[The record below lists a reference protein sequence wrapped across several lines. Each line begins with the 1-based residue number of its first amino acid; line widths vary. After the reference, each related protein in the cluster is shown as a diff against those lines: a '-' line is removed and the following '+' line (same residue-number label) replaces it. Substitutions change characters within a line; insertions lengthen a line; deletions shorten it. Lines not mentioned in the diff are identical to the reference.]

1 MRFWHLHEIDTP
13 NGTRSP
19 VVLDSED
26 SRAVLIS
33 LHPGQELGE
42 HQVRERAWVVVVG
55 GSVEVVS
62 GRETITAP
70 EGTLFEFDPTERRT
84 ERSGNGGRLLIL
96 LAPWPGPGH
105 YPEPALPAA

>member
-1 MRFWHLHEIDTP
+1 MRVWHLHEIETP

-33 LHPGQELGE
+33 LHPGEELGE
-42 HQVRERAWVVVVG
+42 HQVRERAWIVVVRG
-55 GSVEVVS
+55 AAEVVS
-62 GRETITAP
+62 GEETIHAP
-70 EGTLFEFDPTERRT
+70 EATLFEFDPAERRT
-84 ERSGNGGRLLIL
+84 VRSEDGCRLLFL

-105 YPEPALPAA
+105 YPEPA